1 MNGLVSGYGSD
12 SDDDEVTSDTKK
24 SKDEDWMECMDNTT
38 GYPYFWNRK
47 TNEVRWDRPDGI
59 AAQATK
65 VPEKKEDN
73 KPKKKTRSK
82 SPPQVFIGPTL
93 PQLTPEEIARQKVI
107 KFEESMSKDIEKEI
121 LKEEPIDWVKNKP
134 QRGLYSKPFSWKKNS
149 TCLQTYRDIET
160 SFKKASQSISLIA
173 GSYGDED
180 DTDEDSP
187 PKKKRVT
194 SVQVKVQKAKQPK
207 PLLKDIPGIF
217 KSDEQ
222 EDSENKDQ
230 PKKKRRWDMKDR
242 TFINSSAEK
251 LCLKLEAL
259 EVAKIAIS
267 PLKLLAVQVETL
279 FAAWHNG
286 ALSNSYLTSTMEKM
300 SAQMQDI
307 ESHHLAPP
315 GWRAVWDRYD
325 LFSFYFPFRHFF
337 TCIK

>member
-1 MNGLVSGYGSD
+1 MYFFAA
-12 SDDDEVTSDTKK
+12 
-24 SKDEDWMECMDNTT
+24 DWMECMDNTT

-59 AAQATK
+59 PAQATK

-107 KFEESMSKDIEKEI
+107 KFEESMSKDIEREI

-230 PKKKRRWDMKDR
+230 PKKKRRWGRAQHFKKLFKIDM
-242 TFINSSAEK
+242 ISSFSAFRHER
-251 LCLKLEAL
+251 
-259 EVAKIAIS
+259 
-267 PLKLLAVQVETL
+267 
-279 FAAWHNG
+279 
-286 ALSNSYLTSTMEKM
+286 SYLYKQLSGEIMLK
-300 SAQMQDI
+300 A
-307 ESHHLAPP
+307 
-315 GWRAVWDRYD
+315 
-325 LFSFYFPFRHFF
+325 
-337 TCIK
+337 